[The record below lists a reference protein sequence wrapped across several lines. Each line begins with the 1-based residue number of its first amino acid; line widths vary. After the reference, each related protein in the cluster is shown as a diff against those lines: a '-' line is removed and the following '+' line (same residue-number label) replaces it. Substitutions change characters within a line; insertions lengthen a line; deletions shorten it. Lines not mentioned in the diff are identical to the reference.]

1 MLQNATPL
9 RNSAP
14 GPPNS
19 SDEHVSCTKSIFA
32 DPLQM
37 SHACHRFWKCHKTL
51 TFLLTFEKVRN
62 PLRLPRESTSERPK
76 VARTWC
82 ALYILTSTCAS
93 HHNGVHFFDIPTSKS
108 APELLCFVHV
118 DFQTCF
124 GPQLCALF
132 RHLNFQKSSE
142 HEVLC
147 TS

>member
-1 MLQNATPL
+1 
-9 RNSAP
+9 
-14 GPPNS
+14 
-19 SDEHVSCTKSIFA
+19 
-32 DPLQM
+32 M
-37 SHACHRFWKCHKTL
+37 SL
-51 TFLLTFEKVRN
+51 V
-62 PLRLPRESTSERPK
+62 LRLPREMHLCRSSSNGPRLLTFFTLLQNPHVWLTFDKVHNPLRLLRGTTSECPK
-76 VARTWC
+76 VLRTRQVF
-82 ALYILTSTCAS
+82 ALLTSTCAS